1 MKLNVFANGKEVGI
15 LDEVASEGSLPDL
28 RFQYND
34 DALAC
39 DAISLTM
46 PVRKAPYIQDRLHPC
61 FDMLLPEG
69 VRRQQIEKLGKLT
82 RIDDFGLL
90 ALVGSNT
97 VGRIQVSEGHHL
109 DKPITFKH
117 RDVMLCKDGLA
128 LFNSLLDKGGFKSGI
143 SGVQPKVLAK
153 IEDPLAVHEEES
165 ETCSRTITSSTD
177 IIKTANDEF
186 PGLVQN
192 EYICLHAARLANI
205 DVPDHDLSRDGAL
218 IVIDRFDIAKDG
230 HHLGFEEM
238 ASLLGVSSDKKYES
252 SFDLIALEIEDR
264 VNTGEMMHSLK
275 ELFKQMAFNIL
286 IRNGDTH
293 LKNFGLIYDGDDVQI
308 SPAYDLVT
316 TTAYIEDDIPALALS
331 EDNYSKRWW
340 SKKELFAF
348 GSEHCY
354 LKKKQMKA
362 ILKDINTALLE
373 TQPLIDKLMTDH
385 DAFKPIGEKM
395 KTIWSDVLTDYEL
408 TPLTV
413 TEPSVAPSAT
423 GIKP

>member
-15 LDEVASEGSLPDL
+15 LDEVQSQGSLPDL
-28 RFQYND
+28 RFQYNE
-34 DALAC
+34 DALPC

-46 PVRKAPYIQDRLHPC
+46 PVRKEPYVQDSLHPC

-109 DKPITFKH
+109 DKPITFRH
-117 RDVMLCKDGLA
+117 RDVVLCEDGLS
-128 LFNSLLDKGGFKSGI
+128 LFNQLLDDGGYRSGI
-143 SGVQPKVLAK
+143 SGVQPKILATV
-153 IEDPLAVHEEES
+153 EDPLTVHEEES
-165 ETCSRTITSSTD
+165 EACSRTITSSTD
-177 IIKTANDEF
+177 IIKTANAEF

-192 EYICLHAARLANI
+192 EYVCLHAARLANI
-205 DVPDHDLSRDGAL
+205 DVPDHDLSRDGTL

-252 SFDLIALEIEDR
+252 SFDLIAQEIEER
-264 VNTGEMMHSLK
+264 VNTGEMMHSLR
-275 ELFKQMAFNIL
+275 ELFKQMAFNII

-293 LKNFGLIYDGDDVQI
+293 LKNFGLIYDGDDVEI

-340 SKKELFAF
+340 SKKELFEF

-354 LKKKQMKA
+354 LGKKQMNS
-362 ILKDINTALLE
+362 ILKDINKALID
-373 TQPLIDKLMTDH
+373 TQPLINKLMTDH
-385 DAFKPIGEKM
+385 DDFKPVGEKM
-395 KTIWSDVLTDYEL
+395 KQIWSDVLIDYDL
-408 TPLTV
+408 SPLPALEPP
-413 TEPSVAPSAT
+413 TETLAT
-423 GIKP
+423 GIKR